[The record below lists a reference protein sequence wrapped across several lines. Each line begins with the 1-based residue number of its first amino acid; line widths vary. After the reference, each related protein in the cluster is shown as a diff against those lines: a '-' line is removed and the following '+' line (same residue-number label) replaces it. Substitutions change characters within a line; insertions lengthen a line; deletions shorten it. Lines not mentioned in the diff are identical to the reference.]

1 VKEKIVGL
9 KFNFI
14 LNLVG
19 NKTNENL
26 KILIGEIEIE
36 IKKKGPFVCVP
47 NPMWLMNRKQ
57 QEMNLTRKG
66 TLFD

>member
-47 NPMWLMNRKQ
+47 IQ
-57 QEMNLTRKG
+57 SG
-66 TLFD
+66 